1 MIDPRPQARAAAA
14 TAGDEGLDRY
24 RARRDF
30 SRTPEPAAGSPDG
43 AAELRFA
50 VHRHEA
56 RRLHYDLRL
65 EMDRVLL
72 CFAVPRGFSY
82 DPADKRLAVHT
93 EDHPLDYLAFR
104 GVIPKG
110 QYGGGTMEIWD
121 HGTYLVRRAPTTAA
135 ALASGEIKVVLRGRR
150 LRGEWHLVRT
160 AGAGDDWLLFK
171 ARDRY
176 ARPAGDLPAAVDLRD
191 ARDAPLPERP
201 RPMRPAGERAAF
213 SDAAWLFE
221 MEFAGSR
228 AMAVLRDGQAVVR
241 VVDGGTEDRFDAIR
255 AALGGLRAEHAV
267 IDGVLVAVDEHGRPS
282 RAELDRLAA
291 DGDTTGVVFYAFDLL
306 HYEEWD
312 VRDLPLADRKAL
324 LKSVLPS
331 GSTVLYVDH
340 VATDGES
347 LAAAASAAGLQALVA
362 KRIDSAYRP
371 GRQDT
376 WTRVPLRSD
385 RAAAGLPIDEA
396 LRRRPA
402 PDPDAVRVQLGNLD
416 KIYWPASGHTKGDL
430 IDYYLAVAEWLL
442 PYLRS
447 RPIHLL
453 RYPDGVDGE
462 GFYQKQV
469 PHLPSWIP
477 TVDVSSDG
485 QETRYIVCD
494 DRDTLLYMVNL
505 GSIDFHPWLSRIDD
519 LDAPDWAVI
528 DLDAKGSSF
537 AKVVRVARTLA
548 KVLHGIE
555 TAGYPK
561 TSGKSGMHVYV
572 PLAGGYTYDQARMF
586 CEGLARVVVREHR
599 DIATVE
605 RSSARRG
612 DRVYVDFLQNRRE
625 QTVVPPY
632 AVRPVAGATVS
643 APLSWDELDAG
654 LSPSHF
660 TVDTVPGRLART
672 GDLFRAALANG
683 QDLAGAAG
691 RLEHYLSLSSPRRR

>member
-1 MIDPRPQARAAAA
+1 MTEPRRQARAAGD
-14 TAGDEGLDRY
+14 TAGTQALDHY
-24 RARRDF
+24 RAKRDF
-30 SRTPEPAAGSPDG
+30 SRTPEPAAGGTDG
-43 AAELRFA
+43 GGLRFV

-65 EMDRVLL
+65 EMDGVLL
-72 CFAVPRGFSY
+72 CFAVPRGFSH

-93 EDHPLDYLAFR
+93 EDHPLDYIAFR

-121 HGTYLVRRAPTTAA
+121 HGTYLVRRAPSTAA

-176 ARPAGDLPAAVDLRD
+176 ARSPGDPPGAVDLRD
-191 ARDAPLPERP
+191 ARPAPVPDRP

-221 MEFAGSR
+221 MEFAGR
-228 AMAVLRDGQAVVR
+228 RTLAVIRDGQSELLAA
-241 VVDGGTEDRFDAIR
+241 DGGAADRFDAIL

-267 IDGVLVAVDEHGRPS
+267 IDGVLVAVDGHGRPS
-282 RAELDRLAA
+282 RAELDRRAA
-291 DGDTTGVVFYAFDLL
+291 DGDTSGVAFYAFDLL

-312 VRDLPLADRKAL
+312 VRGLSLLDRKAL
-324 LKSVLPS
+324 LKSILTPD
-331 GSTVLYVDH
+331 GSVLYVDH
-340 VATDGES
+340 VAADGER

-371 GRQDT
+371 GRQDA
-376 WTRVPLRSD
+376 WARVRLPAGGD
-385 RAAAGLPIDEA
+385 AAGLPIDEA

-402 PDPDAVRVQLGNLD
+402 APEDAVRVKLGNLD
-416 KIYWPASGHTKGDL
+416 KVYWPASGHTKGDL
-430 IDYYLAVAEWLL
+430 IDYYLAVADSLL

-453 RYPDGVDGE
+453 RYPDGIDGE
-462 GFYQKQV
+462 WFYQKQV
-469 PHLPSWIP
+469 PHLPSWVP
-477 TVDVSSDG
+477 TVDVSGGD
-485 QETRYIVCD
+485 QEARYIVCG

-548 KVLHGIE
+548 RVLHGME

-605 RSSARRG
+605 RSAARRG
-612 DRVYVDFLQNRRE
+612 DRVYMDFLQNRRE

-643 APLSWDELDAG
+643 APLSWDELDAD
-654 LSPSHF
+654 LSPSRF
-660 TVDTVPGRLART
+660 TLDTVPERLART
-672 GDLFRAALANG
+672 GDLFRDALANG
-683 QDLAGAAG
+683 QDLADAAG
-691 RLEHYLSLSSPRRR
+691 RLERYLSQSSPRRR

>member
-1 MIDPRPQARAAAA
+1 MTEPRRQARAA
-14 TAGDEGLDRY
+14 GDTIGTQALDRY
-24 RARRDF
+24 RAKRDF
-30 SRTPEPAAGSPDG
+30 SRTPEPEAGGTDG
-43 AAELRFA
+43 GGLRFV

-65 EMDRVLL
+65 EMDGVLL
-72 CFAVPRGFSY
+72 CFAVPRGFSF
-82 DPADKRLAVHT
+82 DPTDKRLAVHT
-93 EDHPLDYLAFR
+93 EDHPLDYIAFR

-110 QYGGGTMEIWD
+110 QYGGGSMEIWD
-121 HGTYLVRRAPTTAA
+121 HGTYLVRRAPSTAA

-176 ARPAGDLPAAVDLRD
+176 ARSPGDPPGAVDLRD
-191 ARDAPLPERP
+191 ARLASVPDRP

-221 MEFAGSR
+221 MEFAGR
-228 AMAVLRDGQAVVR
+228 RTLAVIRDGQAELLAA
-241 VVDGGTEDRFDAIR
+241 DGGAADRFDAIL
-255 AALGGLRAEHAV
+255 AALSGLRAEHAV
-267 IDGVLVAVDEHGRPS
+267 IDGMLVAVDGHGRPS
-282 RAELDRLAA
+282 RAELDRHAA
-291 DGDTTGVVFYAFDLL
+291 DADTSGVAFYAFDLL
-306 HYEEWD
+306 HYEDWD
-312 VRDLPLADRKAL
+312 VRGLSLLDRKAL
-324 LKSVLPS
+324 LKSVLTPG
-331 GSTVLYVDH
+331 GSVLYVDH
-340 VATDGES
+340 VAADGER

-371 GRQDT
+371 GRQDA
-376 WTRVPLRSD
+376 WARVRLPAGGD
-385 RAAAGLPIDEA
+385 AAGLPIDEA

-402 PDPDAVRVQLGNLD
+402 PPADAVRVKLGNLD
-416 KIYWPASGHTKGDL
+416 KVYWPAIGHTKGDL
-430 IDYYLAVAEWLL
+430 IDYYLAVADSLL

-469 PHLPSWIP
+469 PHLPSWVP
-477 TVDVSSDG
+477 TVDVSTGD
-485 QETRYIVCD
+485 QEARYIVCG

-548 KVLHGIE
+548 KVLHGME

-605 RSSARRG
+605 RSAARRG

-643 APLSWDELDAG
+643 APLSWDELDAD
-654 LSPSHF
+654 LSPSRF
-660 TVDTVPGRLART
+660 TLDTVPERLART
-672 GDLFRAALANG
+672 GDLFRDALANG
-683 QDLAGAAG
+683 QDLADAAG
-691 RLEHYLSLSSPRRR
+691 RLERYLSLSSPRRR

>member
-1 MIDPRPQARAAAA
+1 MTEPRRQARAAGD
-14 TAGDEGLDRY
+14 TAGPQALDRY
-24 RARRDF
+24 RAKRDF
-30 SRTPEPAAGSPDG
+30 SRTPEPAAGGTDG
-43 AAELRFA
+43 GGLRFV

-65 EMDRVLL
+65 EMDGVLL
-72 CFAVPRGFSY
+72 CFAVPRGFSH

-93 EDHPLDYLAFR
+93 EDHPLDYIAFR

-121 HGTYLVRRAPTTAA
+121 HGTYLVRRAPSTAA

-176 ARPAGDLPAAVDLRD
+176 ARSPGDPPGAVDLRD
-191 ARDAPLPERP
+191 ARHASVPDRP

-221 MEFAGSR
+221 MEFAGR
-228 AMAVLRDGQAVVR
+228 RTLAVIRDGQAELLAA
-241 VVDGGTEDRFDAIR
+241 DGGAADHFDAIL
-255 AALGGLRAEHAV
+255 AALSGLRAEHAV
-267 IDGVLVAVDEHGRPS
+267 IDGVLVAVDGHGRPS
-282 RAELDRLAA
+282 RAELDRHAA
-291 DGDTTGVVFYAFDLL
+291 DGDTSGVAFYAFDLL

-312 VRDLPLADRKAL
+312 VRGLPLLDRKAL
-324 LKSVLPS
+324 LKSILTPS
-331 GSTVLYVDH
+331 GSVLYVDH
-340 VATDGES
+340 VAADGER

-371 GRQDT
+371 GRQDA
-376 WTRVPLRSD
+376 WARVRLPAGGD
-385 RAAAGLPIDEA
+385 AAGLPIDEA

-402 PDPDAVRVQLGNLD
+402 PPADAVRVKLGNLD
-416 KIYWPASGHTKGDL
+416 KVYWPASGHTKGDL
-430 IDYYLAVAEWLL
+430 IDYYLAVADSLL

-469 PHLPSWIP
+469 PHLPSWVP
-477 TVDVSSDG
+477 TVDVSTGD
-485 QETRYIVCD
+485 EEARYIVCG

-548 KVLHGIE
+548 RVLHGME

-586 CEGLARVVVREHR
+586 CEGLARIVVREHR

-605 RSSARRG
+605 RSAARRG

-632 AVRPVAGATVS
+632 AVRPVSGATVS
-643 APLSWDELDAG
+643 APLSWDELDAD
-654 LSPSHF
+654 LSPSRF
-660 TVDTVPGRLART
+660 TLDTVPERLART
-672 GDLFRAALANG
+672 GDLFRDALANG
-683 QDLAGAAG
+683 QDLADAAG
-691 RLEHYLSLSSPRRR
+691 RLERYLSLSSPRRR

>member
-1 MIDPRPQARAAAA
+1 VSPTG
-14 TAGDEGLDRY
+14 TAGNTALDGY
-24 RARRDF
+24 RAKRDF
-30 SRTPEPAAGSPDG
+30 SRTPEPAAGADDG
-43 AAELRFA
+43 GAELRFV

-65 EMDRVLL
+65 ETDGVLL

-82 DPADKRLAVHT
+82 DPAQKRLAVHT
-93 EDHPLDYLAFR
+93 EDHPLEYVAFR

-121 HGTYLVRRAPTTAA
+121 DGTYLIRRAPSTAA
-135 ALASGEIKVVLRGRR
+135 ALAAGEIKVVLRGRR

-176 ARPAGDLPAAVDLRD
+176 ARSPGDPPAAVDLSG
-191 ARDAPLPERP
+191 ARRAPVPARP
-201 RPMRPAGERAAF
+201 RPMRPADERAAF
-213 SDAAWLFE
+213 SDAGWLFE
-221 MEFAGSR
+221 MEFAGRR
-228 AMAVLRDGQAVVR
+228 ALAVCRDGQAELR
-241 VVDGGTEDRFDAIR
+241 GADGGAASGFDAILASLCR
-255 AALGGLRAEHAV
+255 LRAERAV
-267 IDGVLVAVDEHGRPS
+267 IDGVLVAVDGHGRPS

-291 DGDTTGVVFYAFDLL
+291 HGDTTGVAFYAFDLL

-312 VRDLPLADRKAL
+312 VRGLPLVERKAL
-324 LKSVLPS
+324 LKSVLPP

-340 VATDGES
+340 VAADGQS
-347 LAAAASAAGLQALVA
+347 LAAAASAAGLHALVA
-362 KRIDSAYRP
+362 KGVDSPYRP
-371 GRQDT
+371 GPQDT
-376 WTRVPLRSD
+376 WTRVPISAD
-385 RAAAGLPIDEA
+385 GAADDLPIDEA

-402 PDPDAVRVQLGNLD
+402 PAADAARVKLGNLD
-416 KIYWPASGHTKGDL
+416 KVYWPASGHTKGDL
-430 IDYYLAVAEWLL
+430 IDYYLTVAEWLL

-469 PHLPSWIP
+469 PHLPSWVP
-477 TVDVSSDG
+477 TVDVSTDG
-485 QETRYIVCD
+485 QEARYIVCG
-494 DRDTLLYMVNL
+494 DRDTLLYLVNL

-572 PLAGGYTYDQARMF
+572 PLAGGYTYDQARLF

-605 RSSARRG
+605 RSAARRG
-612 DRVYVDFLQNRRE
+612 ERVYVDFLQNRRE

-643 APLSWDELDAG
+643 TPLSWDELDAD
-654 LSPSHF
+654 LSPARF
-660 TVDTVPGRLART
+660 TMDTVPERLARS
-672 GDLFRAALANG
+672 GDLFRDAPATG
-683 QDLAGAAG
+683 QDLADAAG
-691 RLEHYLSLSSPRRR
+691 KLEGYLGMSSPR

>member
-1 MIDPRPQARAAAA
+1 MIEPRRQARAA
-14 TAGDEGLDRY
+14 GDTGGTQALDRY
-24 RARRDF
+24 RAKRDF
-30 SRTPEPAAGSPDG
+30 SRTPEPAAGGTDG
-43 AAELRFA
+43 GGLRFV

-65 EMDRVLL
+65 EMDGMLL
-72 CFAVPRGFSY
+72 CFAVPRGFSF
-82 DPADKRLAVHT
+82 DPTDKRLAVHT
-93 EDHPLDYLAFR
+93 EDHPLGYIAFR

-121 HGTYLVRRAPTTAA
+121 HGTYLVRRAPSTAA

-176 ARPAGDLPAAVDLRD
+176 ARSPGDPPGAADLRD
-191 ARDAPLPERP
+191 ARHASVPDRP

-221 MEFAGSR
+221 MEFAGR
-228 AMAVLRDGQAVVR
+228 RTLAVIRDGQAELLAA
-241 VVDGGTEDRFDAIR
+241 DGGAADRFDAIL

-267 IDGVLVAVDEHGRPS
+267 IDGVLVAVDGHGRPS
-282 RAELDRLAA
+282 RAELDRRAA
-291 DGDTTGVVFYAFDLL
+291 DGDTSDVAFYAFDLL

-312 VRDLPLADRKAL
+312 VRGLSLLDRKAL
-324 LKSVLPS
+324 LKSILTPS
-331 GSTVLYVDH
+331 GSVLYVDH
-340 VATDGES
+340 VAADGER

-371 GRQDT
+371 GRQDA
-376 WTRVPLRSD
+376 WARVRLPAGGD
-385 RAAAGLPIDEA
+385 AAGLPIDEA

-402 PDPDAVRVQLGNLD
+402 PPADAVRVKLGNLD
-416 KIYWPASGHTKGDL
+416 KVYWPASGRTKGDL
-430 IDYYLAVAEWLL
+430 IDYYLAVADSLL

-453 RYPDGVDGE
+453 RYPDGIDGE

-469 PHLPSWIP
+469 PHLPSWVP
-477 TVDVSSDG
+477 TVDVSTGD
-485 QETRYIVCD
+485 QEARYIVCG

-548 KVLHGIE
+548 RVLHGME

-586 CEGLARVVVREHR
+586 CEGLARIVVREHR

-605 RSSARRG
+605 RSAARRG

-643 APLSWDELDAG
+643 APLSWDELDAD
-654 LSPSHF
+654 LSPSRF
-660 TVDTVPGRLART
+660 TLDTVPERLART
-672 GDLFRAALANG
+672 GDLFRDALANG
-683 QDLAGAAG
+683 QDLADAAG
-691 RLEHYLSLSSPRRR
+691 RLERYLSLSSPRRR

>member
-1 MIDPRPQARAAAA
+1 MTEPRRQARAA
-14 TAGDEGLDRY
+14 GDTTGTQALDRY
-24 RARRDF
+24 RAKRDF
-30 SRTPEPAAGSPDG
+30 SRTPEPAAGGTDG
-43 AAELRFA
+43 GGLRFV

-65 EMDRVLL
+65 EMDGVLL
-72 CFAVPRGFSY
+72 CFAVPRGFSF
-82 DPADKRLAVHT
+82 DPTDKRLAVHT
-93 EDHPLDYLAFR
+93 EDHPLDYIAFR

-121 HGTYLVRRAPTTAA
+121 HGTYLVRRAASTAA

-171 ARDRY
+171 TRDRY
-176 ARPAGDLPAAVDLRD
+176 ARSPGDPPAAVDLRD
-191 ARDAPLPERP
+191 ARHASVPDRP

-221 MEFAGSR
+221 MEFAGR
-228 AMAVLRDGQAVVR
+228 RTLAVIREGQAELLAA
-241 VVDGGTEDRFDAIR
+241 DGGAADRFDAIL
-255 AALGGLRAEHAV
+255 AALSGLRAEHAV
-267 IDGVLVAVDEHGRPS
+267 IDGMLVAVDGHGRPS
-282 RAELDRLAA
+282 RAELDRHAV
-291 DGDTTGVVFYAFDLL
+291 DGDTSGVAFYAFDLL
-306 HYEEWD
+306 HYEDWD
-312 VRDLPLADRKAL
+312 VRGLSLLDRKAL
-324 LKSVLPS
+324 LKSILTPG
-331 GSTVLYVDH
+331 GSVLYVDH
-340 VATDGES
+340 VAADGER

-371 GRQDT
+371 GRQDA
-376 WTRVPLRSD
+376 WARVRLPAGGD
-385 RAAAGLPIDEA
+385 AAGLPIDEA

-402 PDPDAVRVQLGNLD
+402 PPADAVRVKLGNLD
-416 KIYWPASGHTKGDL
+416 KVYWPASGHTKGDL
-430 IDYYLAVAEWLL
+430 IDYYLAVADSLL

-469 PHLPSWIP
+469 PHLPSWVP
-477 TVDVSSDG
+477 TVDVSTGD
-485 QETRYIVCD
+485 QEARYIVCG

-548 KVLHGIE
+548 RVLHGME

-605 RSSARRG
+605 RSAARRG

-632 AVRPVAGATVS
+632 AVRPVSGATVS
-643 APLSWDELDAG
+643 APLSWDELDAD
-654 LSPSHF
+654 LSPSRF
-660 TVDTVPGRLART
+660 TLDTVPERLART
-672 GDLFRAALANG
+672 GDLFRDALANG
-683 QDLAGAAG
+683 QDLADAAG
-691 RLEHYLSLSSPRRR
+691 RLERYLSLSSPRRR